1 MAQTPDDHRFH
12 CSVCLELY
20 TDPVSTP
27 CGHNFCKLC
36 INKYW
41 DNTEVS
47 SCPLCKEIFHKR
59 PELRIN
65 VSFREVVND
74 FKNTNAGSV
83 TSGEACEAKA
93 GEVACDVCTGVKL
106 KAMKS
111 CLVCVASYCEGHL
124 EPHKTA
130 AALSRHKL
138 IEPVRNLEDRI
149 CKKHGKILELF
160 CKMEERFICRICAE
174 TDHSQHQV
182 LTAEAASQQ
191 KMIQIKRK
199 GREVELMIQDRQK
212 RIEEISHSKKQTKE
226 NAQKEM
232 EDSIEIF
239 MSVMES
245 MKTIHTELMGEIE
258 ARHDAE
264 QRRFEKLIKELRQEI
279 DELEKKSAELKQL
292 SGIKDHIEL
301 LEAFNQAYTL
311 PSTQTWPSI
320 PVNEVDFLGYIQTSL
335 IKAREFIN
343 LEIKKQSANKL
354 KKMQQFAEDITIDPD
369 TAGPWLIVSDDGKE
383 VRQSPKKHKVPT
395 SPARFTENTFVV
407 ATKGFTTGR
416 HYWEVRVKEKSN
428 WVLGV
433 ASGTVK
439 RREHVTPS
447 PENGLWTLGHRDGGQ
462 YFVYTRN
469 PFPLTPSTP
478 PQRVGVFVDYEERQ
492 VSFLDVEAK
501 THIFTFTKCNFTQ
514 KVYPV
519 FDPCVAAEKK
529 EVAPLKIMMVELTK

>member
-1 MAQTPDDHRFH
+1 
-12 CSVCLELY
+12 
-20 TDPVSTP
+20 
-27 CGHNFCKLC
+27 
-36 INKYW
+36 
-41 DNTEVS
+41 
-47 SCPLCKEIFHKR
+47 
-59 PELRIN
+59 
-65 VSFREVVND
+65 
-74 FKNTNAGSV
+74 
-83 TSGEACEAKA
+83 
-93 GEVACDVCTGVKL
+93 
-106 KAMKS
+106 MKS

-160 CKMEERFICRICAE
+160 CKMEERFICQICAE

-226 NAQKEM
+226 NAQKEI
-232 EDSIEIF
+232 EDSTEIF

-245 MKTIHTELMGEIE
+245 MKTIHTELMEEIE
-258 ARHDAE
+258 ARHNAE

-279 DELEKKSAELKQL
+279 DELEKKSAELQQL
-292 SGIKDHIEL
+292 LGIKDHIEL

-383 VRQSPKKHKVPT
+383 VRQSPKKHKVLT

-439 RREHVTPS
+439 RREHVAPS

>member
-191 KMIQIKRK
+191 KMVKCSFYF
-199 GREVELMIQDRQK
+199 VV
-212 RIEEISHSKKQTKE
+212 
-226 NAQKEM
+226 
-232 EDSIEIF
+232 
-239 MSVMES
+239 MSC
-245 MKTIHTELMGEIE
+245 
-258 ARHDAE
+258 
-264 QRRFEKLIKELRQEI
+264 
-279 DELEKKSAELKQL
+279 
-292 SGIKDHIEL
+292 
-301 LEAFNQAYTL
+301 
-311 PSTQTWPSI
+311 
-320 PVNEVDFLGYIQTSL
+320 
-335 IKAREFIN
+335 
-343 LEIKKQSANKL
+343 
-354 KKMQQFAEDITIDPD
+354 
-369 TAGPWLIVSDDGKE
+369 VSD
-383 VRQSPKKHKVPT
+383 KVC
-395 SPARFTENTFVV
+395 E
-407 ATKGFTTGR
+407 
-416 HYWEVRVKEKSN
+416 
-428 WVLGV
+428 
-433 ASGTVK
+433 
-439 RREHVTPS
+439 
-447 PENGLWTLGHRDGGQ
+447 
-462 YFVYTRN
+462 
-469 PFPLTPSTP
+469 LT
-478 PQRVGVFVDYEERQ
+478 ERQ
-492 VSFLDVEAK
+492 QNQL
-501 THIFTFTKCNFTQ
+501 
-514 KVYPV
+514 
-519 FDPCVAAEKK
+519 
-529 EVAPLKIMMVELTK
+529 

>member
-83 TSGEACEAKA
+83 TSGESCEAKA

-160 CKMEERFICRICAE
+160 CKMEERFICQICAE
-174 TDHSQHQV
+174 TDHSHHQV

-191 KMIQIKRK
+191 KM
-199 GREVELMIQDRQK
+199 
-212 RIEEISHSKKQTKE
+212 E

-245 MKTIHTELMGEIE
+245 MKTIHTELMEEIE

-264 QRRFEKLIKELRQEI
+264 QRRFERLIKELRQEI
-279 DELEKKSAELKQL
+279 DELEKKSAKLKQL

-311 PSTQTWPSI
+311 PSTQNWPSI

-383 VRQSPKKHKVPT
+383 VRQSPKKHKVLT

-416 HYWEVRVKEKSN
+416 HYWEVKVKEKSN

-439 RREHVTPS
+439 RREHVAPS

-469 PFPLTPSTP
+469 PFPLTPSAP